1 MGFHTG
7 FFQQLEEMNGSFQ
20 VCLTDALNGQAD
32 RIFARIEHAV
42 FSGAVIFEFQE
53 HVAVIQ

>member
-1 MGFHTG
+1 MIKKETF
-7 FFQQLEEMNGSFQ
+7 LEMNGSFQ

-53 HVAVIQ
+53 HVPVLIIA